1 VRQSGVSLRK
11 RRDTDPAFAD
21 FVRTN
26 RGRMVTTARLLTAG
40 DADLAEDLVQTALVK
55 VYVSWH
61 RVLGEPAAYA
71 RRVLV
76 NCFVDHRRK
85 PAVRRERA
93 TDDLPETVAPAGPAA
108 LDPALVA
115 ALAEL
120 PPRMRAAVV
129 LRHVQ
134 DLSVE
139 ETAALLGCSTGTVK
153 SQTARGLDKLR
164 AHLEPQNAHPVPTPG
179 DQT

>member
-1 VRQSGVSLRK
+1 MSLRK

-21 FVRTN
+21 FVHAN

-61 RVLGEPAAYA
+61 RVSGEPAAYA

-85 PAVRRERA
+85 PAVRREQA
-93 TDDLPETVAPAGPAA
+93 TDDVPDTVAPAGPAA
-108 LDPALVA
+108 LDPTLVA

-129 LRHVQ
+129 LRHVH

-139 ETAALLGCSTGTVK
+139 ETAGLLGCSTGTVK

-164 AHLEPQNAHPVPTPG
+164 AHLEPQHAHPVPTPG
-179 DQT
+179 DPS